1 MARALLRLTAAA
13 GHPPLRHEGRLAPFG
28 CWLREQVASL
38 VLEWPAVGFH
48 RVEITSH
55 GLELLLVSGSHAEPR
70 AQFLAVLRAV
80 ERQTERG
87 AIRSGW
93 SRSRLWCDIEMIA

>member
-1 MARALLRLTAAA
+1 MARALLRLTVAA
-13 GHPPLRHEGRLAPFG
+13 GTPPLRLDGRLAPFG

-38 VLEWPAVGFH
+38 VPDWPAVGFH
-48 RVEITSH
+48 RIEITQA
-55 GLELLLVSGSHAEPR
+55 GVELLLVAGSHADPR

-80 ERQTERG
+80 ERRTERG

-93 SRSRLWCDIEMIA
+93 SRSRLWCDVEIIG